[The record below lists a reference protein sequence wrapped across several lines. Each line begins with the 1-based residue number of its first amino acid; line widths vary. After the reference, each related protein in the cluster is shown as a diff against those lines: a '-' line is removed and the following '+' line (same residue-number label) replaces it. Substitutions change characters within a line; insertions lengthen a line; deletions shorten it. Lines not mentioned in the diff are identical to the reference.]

1 MKLTTKI
8 YQTRLQILLFCFLA
22 ALIYSINVTF
32 YFSNYKEPVAIVRN
46 IKSNL
51 LILTDI
57 TLDSVEP
64 KDDKNLF
71 FIDTFRM
78 QFEYNERRAMNIGKR
93 QACAIES
100 AGKYYF

>member
-8 YQTRLQILLFCFLA
+8 YQILLFCFLA
-22 ALIYSINVTF
+22 ALTYSIIVTF
-32 YFSNYKEPVAIVRN
+32 YFSNCKESVTIVRN
-46 IKSNL
+46 IKNNL

-57 TLDSVEP
+57 TKDSVEP

-78 QFEYNERRAMNIGKR
+78 QSEYNERRAMNIGKR

-100 AGKYYF
+100 AGKYFDFI